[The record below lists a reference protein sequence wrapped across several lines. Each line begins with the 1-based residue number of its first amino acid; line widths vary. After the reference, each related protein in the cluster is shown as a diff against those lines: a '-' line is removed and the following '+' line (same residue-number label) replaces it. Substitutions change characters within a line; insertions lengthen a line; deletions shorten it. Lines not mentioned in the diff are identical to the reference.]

1 MPSSPPST
9 GDPVASLALTAVA
22 SGGVGLE
29 VAVEATT
36 GCATVFVYL
45 TTYDQST
52 SAALTRISA
61 TSLSLVLCLLYLLLS
76 PFHPLGLI
84 ALIGIG
90 TLALTV
96 IGRSEDVVTAGSQ
109 LPSCSSWRLSAPTTR
124 GSSRFCASP
133 TRRLGS
139 SSASLPRGRLCDS
152 SAKHRSASLLR
163 VRPEGS
169 PRSTS
174 SLRHPG
180 RGLIPTRGSRATS
193 VGGAPTLSLSNVID
207 ERRQCPRAG
216 SHRQADKPLVTREP
230 RDHLPS
236 WGGDPS
242 ADRRRSIGSRS
253 RRP

>member
-1 MPSSPPST
+1 MQLHADDGRARDPGGSPFAYES
-9 GDPVASLALTAVA
+9 
-22 SGGVGLE
+22 
-29 VAVEATT
+29 
-36 GCATVFVYL
+36 GCARPARTPRCR
-45 TTYDQST
+45 S
-52 SAALTRISA
+52 SSGPGAGSALTRVA
-61 TSLSLVLCLLYLLLS
+61 ARLRGREPGALA
-76 PFHPLGLI
+76 GL
-84 ALIGIG
+84 AAQPGSKRTG
-90 TLALTV
+90 DSRNRRKRGQPVWRSRRPTV
-96 IGRSEDVVTAGSQ
+96 DQMEMR
-109 LPSCSSWRLSAPTTR
+109 TR
-124 GSSRFCASP
+124 ESSRYCAPP

-139 SSASLPRGRLCDS
+139 SSTSLPRGRLCDS